1 MTATLNLL
9 EVSQMRVKLKNLE
22 TQISSGELSLFERCE
37 IEDEILELKEQLG
50 QFDRAK
56 WDDSVE
62 CLNCGS

>member
-9 EVSQMRVKLKNLE
+9 DVSQMRVKLKGLE
-22 TQISSGELSLFERCE
+22 SQISSGELSLFDRCE
-37 IEDEILELKEQLG
+37 IEDEILEIKEQLG

-56 WDDSVE
+56 WDDSAE

>member
-9 EVSQMRVKLKNLE
+9 EVSQMRVQLKGLE
-22 TQISSGELSLFERCE
+22 NKIGASELSLFERCE
-37 IEDEILELKEQLG
+37 LEDEILEIKEQLG

-56 WDDSVE
+56 WDDSGE